1 MDQILNTTS
10 KKRISTKR
18 KKMGQSTSDNMFD
31 VVNTILMIMLFVIV
45 AYPMYFV
52 LIASISN
59 PDYIHLGRVIFWP
72 RGLNIRGYERVLQES
87 AVWTAYR
94 NTIFYTTLGTSINIA
109 VTITGG
115 YALSRKD
122 LVGRPIFM
130 AFLVFTMFF
139 NGGMIPTFLLVRSLG
154 MLNTVWALVLP
165 NAVSV
170 FNVILCRTF
179 FAQSIPDEMLEAA
192 RMDGCGNLR
201 FFSLI
206 AVPLSMSLVAVM
218 VLFYAVG
225 HWNSFFNA
233 LIYLTDNSMFPLQ
246 LVLRQILLAAT
257 VAAQDVT
264 GDPTEFLEAQRLAD
278 LLRYAVIVVSILPVM
293 VWYPFVQKYFV
304 KGVMIGSVKG

>member
-1 MDQILNTTS
+1 MMSAS
-10 KKRISTKR
+10 KQGRLVFSQRRGGMKQT
-18 KKMGQSTSDNMFD
+18 TSDNVFD
-31 VVNTILMIMLFVIV
+31 VVNTILMIVLFLIV
-45 AYPMYFV
+45 AYPMFFV

-59 PDYIHLGRVIFWP
+59 PDYITLGRVVFWP
-72 RGLNIRGYERVLQES
+72 RGLNFRGYERVLQET
-87 AVWTAYR
+87 AVWVAYR
-94 NTIFYTTLGTSINIA
+94 NTIYYTLLGTSINVF
-109 VTITGG
+109 VTVTGG

-122 LVGRPIFM
+122 LPGRSVFM

-139 NGGMIPTFLLVRSLG
+139 SGGMIPTFLLVRSLG
-154 MLNTVWALVLP
+154 MLNTVWAMVLP

-179 FAQSIPDEMLEAA
+179 FASTIPDEMLEAA
-192 RMDGCGNLR
+192 RMDGCGNLK
-201 FFSLI
+201 FFALV
-206 AVPLSMSLVAVM
+206 AVPLSMALVAVM

-233 LIYLTDNSMFPLQ
+233 LIYLTDSSMFPLQ

-264 GDPTEFLEAQRLAD
+264 GDPTEFLEAQRLAA